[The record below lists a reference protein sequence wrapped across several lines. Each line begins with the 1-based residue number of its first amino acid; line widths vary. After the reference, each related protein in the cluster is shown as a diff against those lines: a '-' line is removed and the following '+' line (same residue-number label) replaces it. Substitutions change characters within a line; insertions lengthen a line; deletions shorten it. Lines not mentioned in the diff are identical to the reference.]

1 MVVLNAGVYNI
12 CEPNYDNWE
21 TAFQAYQSNKDL
33 KDLISDRNAKEKE
46 MENINPLSYKDNFTI
61 PLTFDDAWN
70 HPDPFQ
76 RKKWREAIGTEF
88 QKMEQMVV
96 WRKVL

>member
-1 MVVLNAGVYNI
+1 
-12 CEPNYDNWE
+12 
-21 TAFQAYQSNKDL
+21 
-33 KDLISDRNAKEKE
+33 
-46 MENINPLSYKDNFTI
+46 MENINPSSYKDHFTI

-88 QKMEQMVV
+88 QKWNKWWFGEKFCNL
-96 WRKVL
+96 RCP